1 MIKSIVF
8 ELLSFIKIIIII
20 YQDQIGIITNVI
32 VFLIVNQIKDQVII
46 NINYIPKMI
55 IVYINKIYWVVVSY
69 KKVYFTRKITFN
81 DVSSD
86 FVHSYT
92 DIILFLRDFKLHDY
106 EIYIQMIIL
115 LKNIFLKI
123 F

>member
-55 IVYINKIYWVVVSY
+55 IVDINKIYWVVVSY